1 MAAPRLVLFGAG
13 ATYGSSGIVPCSPPL
28 GKELF
33 PVLRRA
39 FPASWGSFSEDLE
52 IAFREHFEIGM
63 IALLAKYPKAVQ
75 PLEPGA
81 PSPHALMQDLA
92 RFFLTFELA
101 PGYGDSYSRFLI
113 ALLQSP
119 RGLRTRFATLNYEHL
134 LERAMIALSLNPAV
148 LRPHGGCQ
156 LWPVGG
162 GQILSDPTRAFGQG
176 LHSLSSRVKSAH
188 SLRIMGHLS
197 SPESVKYPCMAMYMP
212 GKVTQI
218 GQRYLWRIQA
228 RFRRLVHS
236 SRTLVLI
243 GVCPWPADDHLW
255 RAIFSTRARVL
266 YVGGTDDYEKLTKGR
281 GGRETLFIAKYFDEA
296 IDDLVAEM

>member
-13 ATYGSSGIVPCSPPL
+13 ASYGSSGIVPCSPPL

-39 FPASWGSFSEDLE
+39 FPASWGSFSEELE

-75 PLEPGA
+75 RLEPGA

-119 RGLRTRFATLNYEHL
+119 RGLGTRFATLNYEHL
-134 LERAMIALSLNPAV
+134 LDRAMGQLALKQSV

-162 GQILSDPTRAFGQG
+162 GQIFGGPTSAFGQG
-176 LHSLSSRVKSAH
+176 MHSISSRVRAANTV
-188 SLRIMGHLS
+188 RIMGYLNTQ
-197 SPESVKYPCMAMYMP
+197 ETVKYPCMAMYMP
-212 GKVTQI
+212 GKITQI
-218 GQRYLWRIQA
+218 GQRYLRRTQA
-228 RFRRLVHS
+228 RFRYQVHR
-236 SRTLVLI
+236 SRTVVLI
-243 GVCPWPADDHLW
+243 GACPWPDDDHLW
-255 RAIFSTRARVL
+255 PTIFSTNARIL
-266 YVGGTDDYEKLTKGR
+266 FVGGKDDFETLIKWR
-281 GGRETLFIAKYFDEA
+281 EGRETLFVAERFEES
-296 IDDLVAEM
+296 IDDLVAQM